1 MWRRCVSCLYW
12 IPLRRAAS
20 IDGDEMVHSTAS
32 LSRLRST
39 KPHISP
45 SWPRKQ
51 TAPDRIAAPK
61 VLV

>member
-1 MWRRCVSCLYW
+1 MARTRFM
-12 IPLRRAAS
+12 PLLDALWAVAS
-20 IDGDEMVHSTAS
+20 IDGDKIVHSTPS